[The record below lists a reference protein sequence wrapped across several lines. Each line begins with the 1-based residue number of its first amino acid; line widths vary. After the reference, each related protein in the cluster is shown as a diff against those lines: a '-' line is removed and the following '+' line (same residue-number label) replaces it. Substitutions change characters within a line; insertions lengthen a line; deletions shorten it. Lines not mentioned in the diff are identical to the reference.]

1 MKEAEKGGSF
11 FTPPMLHGLK
21 ALPYS
26 Y

>member
-11 FTPPMLHGLK
+11 FRPPMLHGLK